1 MTLLQDAYDY
11 VAGEL
16 VTAGLNVV
24 TDPRNIQPPCVII
37 DPPSIRALS
46 GNIITTDVRVT
57 VLTPP
62 PGNRDALIKLLADA
76 DTVVAAVEV
85 IDGQPGSYP
94 YGERDLPAY
103 TLTVR
108 VTLIREP

>member
-1 MTLLQDAYDY
+1 MSLLQDAYDY

-16 VTAGLNVV
+16 TTAGLNVV
-24 TDPRNIQPPCVII
+24 TDPRNLQPPCVIL
-37 DPPSIRALS
+37 DPPAIRAIS
-46 GNIITTDVRVT
+46 GNIITADVRVT
-57 VLTPP
+57 ILTPP
-62 PGNRDALIKLLADA
+62 PGNRDALLKLLADA

-85 IDGQPGSYP
+85 VDGQPGTYP

-108 VTLIREP
+108 VTLIRTP